1 MRKTLLAL
9 ASCAALVF
17 SGAQASEAPG
27 QWYVAPMASAFWG
40 DSSRFTDDDFGAHL
54 ALGRAF
60 EEWNV
65 ELGAFGYQLD
75 GANETDIWGV
85 GIDIARVFYR
95 ERRVTPFVL
104 VGMGYTENFQDLRD
118 DSQNE
123 YYNAGLGFLVDLTSS
138 GRTAVRAELRYRLDS
153 QSPTQND
160 WVGNIGFQ
168 IPFGGKEEEV
178 VAMVDPD
185 SDGDGVPDSRDK
197 CPGTPAGVTVDSD
210 GCPLDSDGDGV
221 PDYLDK
227 CPGTPAGVAV
237 DSSGCPLDSDGD
249 GVPDYMDECP
259 NTPKGARVD
268 SRGCEIKRVTTLEG
282 VEFGS
287 DSDELNAVSKSIL
300 DGHAIEL
307 ARHPDMKVEIAGH
320 TSSTGPAEYNQNLSE
335 RRARSVADYLIS
347 TGLAADRFS
356 VRGYG
361 ESEPIAD
368 NATREGRAKNR
379 RVELRIKD

>member
-1 MRKTLLAL
+1 
-9 ASCAALVF
+9 V
-17 SGAQASEAPG
+17 
-27 QWYVAPMASAFWG
+27 W
-40 DSSRFTDDDFGAHL
+40 
-54 ALGRAF
+54 
-60 EEWNV
+60 
-65 ELGAFGYQLD
+65 
-75 GANETDIWGV
+75 
-85 GIDIARVFYR
+85 YR
-95 ERRVTPFVL
+95 ERRLSPFFL

-118 DSQNE
+118 DTQNE

-138 GRTAVRAELRYRLDS
+138 GSTALRAELRYRLDS

-160 WVGNIGFQ
+160 WVGNIGVQ

-197 CPGTPAGVTVDSD
+197 CPGTPAGVKVDSN

-237 DSSGCPLDSDGD
+237 DSNGCPLDSDGD
-249 GVPDYMDECP
+249 GVPDYRDECP

-268 SRGCEIKRVTTLEG
+268 SKGCEIKKVTALEG
-282 VEFGS
+282 VEFAS
-287 DSDELNAVSKSIL
+287 DSDELNAVSRTIL
-300 DGHAIEL
+300 DGVAKEL
-307 ARHPDMKVEIAGH
+307 ARHPDMKVEVAGH
-320 TSSTGPAEYNQNLSE
+320 TSITGPAEYNQNLSE

-347 TGLAADRFS
+347 TGLAADRFT

-361 ESEPIAD
+361 EEEPIAD